1 MATTMSKE
9 EARQR
14 TSVVTELTLF
24 VITIVLII
32 ILVLNEFF
40 GATIAPE
47 VMFLIGG
54 VMLLILYFAWARF
67 YAPLVGGAILTS
79 IGVTIVLAPILGPP
93 LQDLAQ
99 SMGGEP
105 QWTAEFW
112 PLHFIGLGLA
122 LLMIWAV
129 VNRDR
134 DRILDRDELY
144 KWPKTV
150 AWLLLFGGLMFTF
163 EATLIPRT
171 RNLID
176 LLITIVLLLFRGI
189 QRLRETR
196 QRWTEDNRQPQV

>member
-1 MATTMSKE
+1 MSRE

-24 VITIVLII
+24 VVTIVLII

-47 VMFLIGG
+47 VMILIGG

-79 IGVTIVLAPILGPP
+79 IGFTIVLAPIMGPP
-93 LQDLAQ
+93 LQTLARNL
-99 SMGGEP
+99 GGEP
-105 QWTAEFW
+105 QWAAEFW
-112 PLHFIGLGLA
+112 PIHFIGLGLA
-122 LLMIWAV
+122 LLLIWGV

-134 DRILDRDELY
+134 EKILDKDELY
-144 KWPKTV
+144 RWPKLV
-150 AWLLLFGGLMFTF
+150 AWLLLFGGLMFTI
-163 EATLIPRT
+163 EAALMPRT

-176 LLITIVLLLFRGI
+176 LLITIVLLLYRGI

-196 QRWTEDNRQPQV
+196 SRWAEHS